1 MARLIERACRFRKDF
16 RRCSGR
22 SRRWHEVCE
31 PPDPQNGAGAAI
43 FSISARSADIA
54 WRPLAVA
61 RRASEAAAQPYAA
74 ELLEQPSAA
83 VVVAHSYAL
92 AAAMALRGG
101 PAAVERSL
109 SEAVAAAHSPVAAVT
124 VPQSVA
130 VGPLSERGSTAEH
143 LAAASERTSRPL
155 WEVRR
160 PRRMTVAS
168 AQPNLVLAEI
178 LRCSMGRRLSA
189 SRPPE
194 QPHAAAGLWEG
205 LPLPVRRAL
214 QQWVACPAVELK
226 ESRSWH
232 SD

>member
-1 MARLIERACRFRKDF
+1 
-16 RRCSGR
+16 
-22 SRRWHEVCE
+22 
-31 PPDPQNGAGAAI
+31 
-43 FSISARSADIA
+43 
-54 WRPLAVA
+54 VA
-61 RRASEAAAQPYAA
+61 
-74 ELLEQPSAA
+74 
-83 VVVAHSYAL
+83 VVAHSCAL

-101 PAAVERSL
+101 PAAERSL

-124 VPQSVA
+124 VPQSAA

-155 WEVRR
+155 WEARR
-160 PRRMTVAS
+160 PRRMTVATTVAS

-178 LRCSMGRRLSA
+178 LRCSMGRRPSA

-194 QPHAAAGLWEG
+194 QPHAAAALWEG

-214 QQWVACPAVELK
+214 QQWVACPAAELK